1 MLRCYRFRATERKRS
16 CNAGYCSVQRSIP
29 FKRKKLFRCLIERC
43 DRFACKV
50 PSSPCP
56 FRILTKNYLQLAVFC
71 RSLCGLPLTVCFV
84 KVARYLL
91 RVARYLLRVSR
102 YLLPSGRSL
111 SPSLSLSPSFGS
123 LAISFLQ
130 VTRYLLRSGRS
141 LIVVSF
147 VWFAVLFRS
156 TSPFF
161 TVSFLPCFGI
171 LCVSLAIFSHLQNAR

>member
-16 CNAGYCSVQRSIP
+16 CNAGYRSVQRSVP
-29 FKRKKLFRCLIERC
+29 FKRKKLFRRLIERC
-43 DRFACKV
+43 DRFACEV

-56 FRILTKNYLQLAVFC
+56 FRILTKNHLQLAVFC

-91 RVARYLLRVSR
+91 RVSR

-111 SPSLSLSPSFGS
+111 SPSSLSLSSSFGS

-130 VTRYLLRSGRS
+130 VARYLLRSGRS